1 MTHHTTDEQRAKF
14 DAHEKAQFKIWAE
27 GKFKHIAEHMRWVTI
42 SIAEEGWM
50 ARAAL
55 AAQEGGGERVT
66 ERWEPMETAPMDG
79 TVIQFLQGGEV
90 FAGFAG
96 DDPDHPW
103 QFLDRNG
110 RQAFVN
116 GFHHKFSPRWWR
128 PLAEAPKE
136 AALRAAQEGGAVQW
150 ACERWRAEVANRP
163 LVNTHRRALDT
174 TWRQV
179 VRHFGGDD
187 VALLGPCHDDLVS
200 AQEGTSN
207 DR

>member
-1 MTHHTTDEQRAKF
+1 MTDNPTTPEAAERARLKPCPF
-14 DAHEKAQFKIWAE
+14 CGGEAFFPTINGQIADDMVWCKWCGAE
-27 GKFKHIAEHMRWVTI
+27 MHGGEDGIP
-42 SIAEEGWM
+42 SAEENWNR
-50 ARAAL
+50 RAAL
-55 AAQEGGGERVT
+55 AVQEGGGERVT

-136 AALRAAQEGGAVQW
+136 AALRAAQEGTG
-150 ACERWRAEVANRP
+150 N
-163 LVNTHRRALDT
+163 
-174 TWRQV
+174 
-179 VRHFGGDD
+179 G
-187 VALLGPCHDDLVS
+187 
-200 AQEGTSN
+200 
-207 DR
+207 

>member
-1 MTHHTTDEQRAKF
+1 MTPTDEQRAKF
-14 DAHEKAQFKIWAE
+14 EA
-27 GKFKHIAEHMRWVTI
+27 WVKLHVPGHKCIRDEVGYEFHDTQLLWL
-42 SIAEEGWM
+42 AWN
-50 ARAAL
+50 AAL

-103 QFLDRNG
+103 QFLDRNVG
-110 RQAFVN
+110 QAFVN

-136 AALRAAQEGGAVQW
+136 AALRAAQEGTG
-150 ACERWRAEVANRP
+150 N
-163 LVNTHRRALDT
+163 
-174 TWRQV
+174 
-179 VRHFGGDD
+179 G
-187 VALLGPCHDDLVS
+187 
-200 AQEGTSN
+200 
-207 DR
+207 

>member
-1 MTHHTTDEQRAKF
+1 MSNVTDEQRAKSQ
-14 DAHEKAQFKIWAE
+14 AHEKAQFKIWAE
-27 GKFKHIAEHMRWVTI
+27 SKFEHIAEHMRWVTI

-136 AALRAAQEGGAVQW
+136 AALRAAQEG
-150 ACERWRAEVANRP
+150 
-163 LVNTHRRALDT
+163 
-174 TWRQV
+174 
-179 VRHFGGDD
+179 
-187 VALLGPCHDDLVS
+187 
-200 AQEGTSN
+200 TSN
-207 DR
+207 G

>member
-1 MTHHTTDEQRAKF
+1 MTTNPTDEQRAKF
-14 DAHEKAQFKIWAE
+14 EAWAKANGYPVVRHEQRQCAY
-27 GKFKHIAEHMRWVTI
+27 IAANTQLAWN
-42 SIAEEGWM
+42 GWM

-116 GFHHKFSPRWWR
+116 GFHHKFSPRLWR

-136 AALRAAQEGGAVQW
+136 AALRAAQEGTGS
-150 ACERWRAEVANRP
+150 
-163 LVNTHRRALDT
+163 
-174 TWRQV
+174 
-179 VRHFGGDD
+179 G
-187 VALLGPCHDDLVS
+187 
-200 AQEGTSN
+200 
-207 DR
+207 

>member
-1 MTHHTTDEQRAKF
+1 MTSDPVR
-14 DAHEKAQFKIWAE
+14 AQFEAWAKE
-27 GKFKHIAEHMRWVTI
+27 NGYSLYRHNGAAYSSFLTQNVWAAWK
-42 SIAEEGWM
+42 
-50 ARAAL
+50 AAL
-55 AAQEGGGERVT
+55 AAQERGGERVT

-136 AALRAAQEGGAVQW
+136 AALRAAQEGGG
-150 ACERWRAEVANRP
+150 ERVTDDPVIPDMPAYLAE
-163 LVNTHRRALDT
+163 
-174 TWRQV
+174 
-179 VRHFGGDD
+179 GGDVMVGWD
-187 VALLGPCHDDLVS
+187 SGYMNGWCDCLKALRA

-207 DR
+207 G

>member
-1 MTHHTTDEQRAKF
+1 MNNFTEEQRAKF
-14 DAHEKAQFKIWAE
+14 EAWAKSQ
-27 GKFKHIAEHMRWVTI
+27 GYALNLTRSALNPSGYATVPTQGRWL
-42 SIAEEGWM
+42 AFYAGWT
-50 ARAAL
+50 AAL

-136 AALRAAQEGGAVQW
+136 AALRAAQEGTG
-150 ACERWRAEVANRP
+150 N
-163 LVNTHRRALDT
+163 
-174 TWRQV
+174 
-179 VRHFGGDD
+179 G
-187 VALLGPCHDDLVS
+187 
-200 AQEGTSN
+200 
-207 DR
+207 